1 MDKILG
7 IILSKKVIGPI
18 LAIIVAFVVY
28 RVIKT
33 LINKLFNF
41 NGRKV
46 DENKTKMIRDLVA
59 NVVKYFIIIMV
70 FLIILEI
77 YGVDTKAL
85 ITSLG
90 IVGLVAGLAIQDTLK
105 DFVSGIT
112 IIIED
117 QYGIGDI
124 VKINGFKGEVIS
136 LGMKTT
142 RVKAYTGEILIVPN
156 HLITEVINYSHSK
169 SLAIVDV
176 SISYES
182 DIEKAISVLS
192 KMGDT
197 IAKNMPELTGSI
209 EVLGVQNLGD
219 SSVDIRIVAETRSM
233 EHFGVERE
241 IKKQA
246 KLALDKNKISIPYP
260 QVVVHDAKGI

>member
-7 IILSKKVIGPI
+7 VILSKKVIGPI
-18 LAIIVAFVVY
+18 LAIIIAFLVY
-28 RVIKT
+28 RIAKT
-33 LINKLFNF
+33 LIDKVFSF
-41 NGRKV
+41 NGRKI
-46 DENKTKMIRDLVA
+46 DENKTKMIRDLVS
-59 NVVKYFIIIMV
+59 NIVKYFIIVMV

-90 IVGLVAGLAIQDTLK
+90 IVGLIAGLAVQDTLK
-105 DFVSGIT
+105 DFVAGIT
-112 IIIED
+112 IMIED
-117 QYGIGDI
+117 QYEIGDT
-124 VKINGFKGEVIS
+124 VKINGFKGEVTS

-169 SLAIVDV
+169 SLAIVDI

-182 DIEKAISVLS
+182 DIDKAISVLTKMAETIS
-192 KMGDT
+192 KD
-197 IAKNMPELTGSI
+197 MPELTGNI

-219 SSVDIRIVAETRSM
+219 SSVDIRITAETRPM
-233 EHFGVERE
+233 EHFSIERE

-260 QVVVHDAKGI
+260 QVVVHDAKRV